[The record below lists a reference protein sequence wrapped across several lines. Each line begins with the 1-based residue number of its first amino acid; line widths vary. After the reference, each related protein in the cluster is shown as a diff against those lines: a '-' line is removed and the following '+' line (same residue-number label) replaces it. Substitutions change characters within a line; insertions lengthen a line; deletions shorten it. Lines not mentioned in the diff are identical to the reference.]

1 MDKERPAPLRLQAT
15 AVQHID
21 FSVPSGGFS
30 GPVQL
35 WLACHQRLDGVCTLL
50 QQLMEHLRE
59 FGNDEA
65 SRLSAAGIRRYFNG
79 AAARHHADEDI
90 DLFPCLIDGLR
101 GRRKAVARSLVER
114 LGDEHDVAERL
125 WQGLDGQF
133 EAVQRGDKE
142 LPDAAAVRAFVDAN
156 LSHREAEETSLL
168 DLLNAALPVPQRARL
183 GESMAARRG
192 LTWLQLNAGLL

>member
-1 MDKERPAPLRLQAT
+1 MDTDRPVPLRLQAT

-21 FSVPSGGFS
+21 FGVPPGGFS

-35 WLACHQRLDGVCTLL
+35 WLACHQRLVGVCTLL
-50 QQLMEHLRE
+50 QQLTEHLSE
-59 FGNDEA
+59 FGNDDA

-79 AAARHHADEDI
+79 AAARHQADEDI

-114 LGDEHDVAERL
+114 LGDEHNAAKRL

-133 EAVQRGDKE
+133 DAVQRGDKE
-142 LPDAAAVRAFVDAN
+142 RPDAAAVRAFVATN

-168 DLLNAALPVPQRARL
+168 DLLNAALPVPQLARL

-192 LTWLQLNAGLL
+192 LTWQQLNVGLL